1 MEQKEDAYELLAEAE
16 KDYHITYDE
25 YEALFDEFYSMHYEP
40 LHEFLLLVAQTAHEA
55 SGQGTNFKAFYTHCG
70 FTYRFFYDEH
80 TNQPLYKIKRNED
93 NANVKPFVLS
103 REMEQ
108 NRPVNDRF
116 VLMSVETFLQVHLN
130 QEDLRK
136 RLQDFTTTFIVAKR
150 KTYQGL
156 MAQMTKEMK
165 QMRRNMEE

>member
-25 YEALFDEFYSMHYEP
+25 YEALFDEFYIMHYEP

-70 FTYRFFYDEH
+70 FIYRFFYDEH

-103 REMEQ
+103 REMER

-116 VLMSVETFLQVHLN
+116 VLMPVETFLQVHLN

-156 MAQMTKEMK
+156 MAQMTKEMR

>member
-1 MEQKEDAYELLAEAE
+1 MEQKEDAYELLAETE

-130 QEDLRK
+130 LEDLRK

-156 MAQMTKEMK
+156 MAQMTKEMR

>member
-1 MEQKEDAYELLAEAE
+1 MEQKEDAYELLAEVE
-16 KDYHITYDE
+16 KNYHITYDE

-136 RLQDFTTTFIVAKR
+136 RLEDFTTTFIVAKR

-156 MAQMTKEMK
+156 MAQMTKEMR

>member
-70 FTYRFFYDEH
+70 FTYHFFYDEH

-156 MAQMTKEMK
+156 MAQMTKEMR

>member
-1 MEQKEDAYELLAEAE
+1 MEQKEDAYELLAETE

-150 KTYQGL
+150 KRYQGL
-156 MAQMTKEMK
+156 MAQMTKEMR

>member
-55 SGQGTNFKAFYTHCG
+55 SGQGTNFKAFYTYCG

-156 MAQMTKEMK
+156 MAQMTKEMR

>member
-1 MEQKEDAYELLAEAE
+1 MEQKEDAYELLAETE

-25 YEALFDEFYSMHYEP
+25 YEALFDEFYIMHYEP

-136 RLQDFTTTFIVAKR
+136 RLQDFTTTFIVAKL

-156 MAQMTKEMK
+156 MAQMTKEMR

>member
-156 MAQMTKEMK
+156 MAQMTKEMR

>member
-25 YEALFDEFYSMHYEP
+25 YEALFNEFYSMHYEP

-156 MAQMTKEMK
+156 MAQMTKEMR

>member
-1 MEQKEDAYELLAEAE
+1 MEQKEDAYELLAETE

-116 VLMSVETFLQVHLN
+116 VLMPVETFLQIHLN

-156 MAQMTKEMK
+156 MAQMTKEMR

>member
-1 MEQKEDAYELLAEAE
+1 MKQKEDAYELLAEAE

-116 VLMSVETFLQVHLN
+116 VLMPVETFLQVHLN

-156 MAQMTKEMK
+156 MAQMTKEMR

>member
-55 SGQGTNFKAFYTHCG
+55 SGQETNFKAFYTHCG

-156 MAQMTKEMK
+156 MAQMTKEMR

>member
-1 MEQKEDAYELLAEAE
+1 MEQKEDAYELLAETE

-116 VLMSVETFLQVHLN
+116 VLMSVEMFLQVHLN

-156 MAQMTKEMK
+156 MAQMTKEMR

>member
-1 MEQKEDAYELLAEAE
+1 MEQKEDAYELLAETE

-116 VLMSVETFLQVHLN
+116 VLMPVETFLQVHLN

-156 MAQMTKEMK
+156 MAQMTKEMR

>member
-1 MEQKEDAYELLAEAE
+1 MEQKEDAYELLAETE

-25 YEALFDEFYSMHYEP
+25 YEALFDEFYSIHYEP

-156 MAQMTKEMK
+156 MAQMTKEMR

>member
-1 MEQKEDAYELLAEAE
+1 MEQKEDAYELLAEVE
-16 KDYHITYDE
+16 KNYHITYDE

-55 SGQGTNFKAFYTHCG
+55 SGQGTNFKASYTHCG

-150 KTYQGL
+150 KTYQCL
-156 MAQMTKEMK
+156 MAQMTKEMR

>member
-25 YEALFDEFYSMHYEP
+25 YEALFDEFYSIHYEP

-116 VLMSVETFLQVHLN
+116 VLMPVETFLQIHLN

-156 MAQMTKEMK
+156 MAQMTKEMR

>member
-55 SGQGTNFKAFYTHCG
+55 SGQETNFKAFYTHCG

-116 VLMSVETFLQVHLN
+116 VLMPVETFLQVHLN

-150 KTYQGL
+150 KMYQGL
-156 MAQMTKEMK
+156 MAQMTKEMR

>member
-136 RLQDFTTTFIVAKR
+136 RLEDFTTTFIVAKR

-156 MAQMTKEMK
+156 MAQMTKEMR

>member
-116 VLMSVETFLQVHLN
+116 VLMSVGMFLQVHLN

-156 MAQMTKEMK
+156 MAQMTKEMR

>member
-40 LHEFLLLVAQTAHEA
+40 LHQILLLVAQTAHEA
-55 SGQGTNFKAFYTHCG
+55 SGQGTNFKAFYTHCD
-70 FTYRFFYDEH
+70 FTYHFFYDEH

-93 NANVKPFVLS
+93 NANVKPFVLN
-103 REMEQ
+103 REMER

-116 VLMSVETFLQVHLN
+116 VLMPVETFLQVHLN

-136 RLQDFTTTFIVAKR
+136 RLQDFTTTFIVARR

-156 MAQMTKEMK
+156 MAQMTKEMR

>member
-116 VLMSVETFLQVHLN
+116 VLMPVETFLQIHLN

-156 MAQMTKEMK
+156 MAQMTKEMR

>member
-150 KTYQGL
+150 KTYQCL
-156 MAQMTKEMK
+156 MAQMTKEMR

>member
-25 YEALFDEFYSMHYEP
+25 YEALFDEFYSIHYEP
-40 LHEFLLLVAQTAHEA
+40 LHEFLLLVSQTAHEA

-116 VLMSVETFLQVHLN
+116 VLMPVETFLQIHLN

-156 MAQMTKEMK
+156 MAQMTKEMR

>member
-1 MEQKEDAYELLAEAE
+1 MEQKEDAYELLAETE

-156 MAQMTKEMK
+156 MAQMTKEMR

>member
-1 MEQKEDAYELLAEAE
+1 MKQKEDAYELLAEAE

-116 VLMSVETFLQVHLN
+116 VLMPVETFLQVHLN

-156 MAQMTKEMK
+156 MAQMTKEMR
-165 QMRRNMEE
+165 QMLRNMEE

>member
-1 MEQKEDAYELLAEAE
+1 MEQKEDAYELLAETE

-55 SGQGTNFKAFYTHCG
+55 SGQGTNFKAFYAHSG

-103 REMEQ
+103 REMER

-116 VLMSVETFLQVHLN
+116 FLMPVETFLQVHLN

-156 MAQMTKEMK
+156 MAQMTKEMR

>member
-25 YEALFDEFYSMHYEP
+25 YEALFDEFYSIHYEP

-156 MAQMTKEMK
+156 MAQMTKEMR

>member
-116 VLMSVETFLQVHLN
+116 VLMPVETFLQVHLN

-156 MAQMTKEMK
+156 MAQMTKEMR

>member
-70 FTYRFFYDEH
+70 FTYRFFFFY
-80 TNQPLYKIKRNED
+80 TIY
-93 NANVKPFVLS
+93 FS
-103 REMEQ
+103 
-108 NRPVNDRF
+108 
-116 VLMSVETFLQVHLN
+116 
-130 QEDLRK
+130 
-136 RLQDFTTTFIVAKR
+136 
-150 KTYQGL
+150 
-156 MAQMTKEMK
+156 
-165 QMRRNMEE
+165 

>member
-1 MEQKEDAYELLAEAE
+1 MEQKEDAYELLAEVE
-16 KDYHITYDE
+16 KNYHITYDE

-156 MAQMTKEMK
+156 MAQMTKEMR

>member
-103 REMEQ
+103 REMER

-116 VLMSVETFLQVHLN
+116 VLMPVDTFLQVHLN
-130 QEDLRK
+130 QEDLSE

-156 MAQMTKEMK
+156 MAQMTKEMR

>member
-25 YEALFDEFYSMHYEP
+25 YEALFDEFYSIHYEP

-116 VLMSVETFLQVHLN
+116 VLMPVETFLQVHLN

-156 MAQMTKEMK
+156 MAQMTKEMR

>member
-1 MEQKEDAYELLAEAE
+1 MEQKEDVYELLAEVE
-16 KDYHITYDE
+16 KNYHITYDE

-156 MAQMTKEMK
+156 MAQMTKEMR

>member
-1 MEQKEDAYELLAEAE
+1 MEAKENEYELLAEAE

-40 LHEFLLLVAQTAHEA
+40 LHRFLLLVAQTAYEA
-55 SGQGTNFKAFYTHCG
+55 SGQGMNFKAHYTHCA
-70 FTYRFFYDEH
+70 FTYKFFYDEH

-103 REMEQ
+103 REMER

-116 VLMSVETFLQVHLN
+116 VLMPVETFLQVHLN

-156 MAQMTKEMK
+156 MAQMTKEMR

>member
-1 MEQKEDAYELLAEAE
+1 MEPKEDVYELLAEAE

-40 LHEFLLLVAQTAHEA
+40 LHQFLLLVAQTAHEA
-55 SGQGTNFKAFYTHCG
+55 SGQGTNFKAYYIHCD
-70 FTYRFFYDEH
+70 FTYRFFYDEY

-156 MAQMTKEMK
+156 MAQMTKEMR

>member
-1 MEQKEDAYELLAEAE
+1 MEQKEDAYELLAETE

-156 MAQMTKEMK
+156 MAQMTKEMR
-165 QMRRNMEE
+165 QMQRNMEE

>member
-1 MEQKEDAYELLAEAE
+1 MEQKEDAYELLAETE

-116 VLMSVETFLQVHLN
+116 VLMSVETFLQIHLN

-156 MAQMTKEMK
+156 MAQMTKEMR

>member
-1 MEQKEDAYELLAEAE
+1 MEQKEDAYELLAETE

-136 RLQDFTTTFIVAKR
+136 RLEDFTTTFIVAKR

-156 MAQMTKEMK
+156 MAQMTKEMR

>member
-103 REMEQ
+103 REMER

-116 VLMSVETFLQVHLN
+116 VLMPVETFLQIHLN

-150 KTYQGL
+150 KTYQCL
-156 MAQMTKEMK
+156 MAQMTKEMR